1 MRTFE
6 NFILSHFD
14 SDIEFAR
21 ALGWDDSKF
30 SRIKKG
36 KQIPKITDVNDIA
49 KITHTP
55 LAEVAQFFFTLKS

>member
-1 MRTFE
+1 MRTFDS
-6 NFILSHFD
+6 FILSHFD

-49 KITHTP
+49 KVTHTP
-55 LAEVAQFFFTLKS
+55 LADVAQFFLS